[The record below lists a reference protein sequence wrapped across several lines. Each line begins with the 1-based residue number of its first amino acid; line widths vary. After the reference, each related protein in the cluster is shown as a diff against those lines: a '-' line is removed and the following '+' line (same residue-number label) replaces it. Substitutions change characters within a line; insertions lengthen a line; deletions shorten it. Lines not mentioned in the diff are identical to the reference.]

1 MLRGLDHP
9 LHVTSGEELVSLA
22 LCVVVFRCLLVDGF
36 DVDSL
41 DVGYWVLAI
50 VGPIFCLWGSV

>member
-9 LHVTSGEELVSLA
+9 LHVTSGEGLVSLT

-36 DVDSL
+36 DVHSL
-41 DVGYWVLAI
+41 DVVNWVLVI
-50 VGPIFCLWGSV
+50 VGLIFCLWGSV